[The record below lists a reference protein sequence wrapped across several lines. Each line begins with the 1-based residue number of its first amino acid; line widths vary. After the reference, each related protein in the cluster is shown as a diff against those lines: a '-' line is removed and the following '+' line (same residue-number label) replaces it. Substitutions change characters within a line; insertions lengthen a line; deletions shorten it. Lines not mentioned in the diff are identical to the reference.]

1 MDRTSWLGWEDSRR
15 LLFEVVSAPP
25 TNVDPVTP
33 TISSL
38 TDGDL
43 RRAFDSGSISRGKAY
58 AHAGRVTV
66 ESVDPDGVAASATV
80 RGTDP
85 QTYSTTVQLRQ
96 TKAGVTHVV
105 ATCSCPVGFGCKHA
119 VALIVAVRGGIE
131 SSEPEPEPAPR
142 TVLPQD
148 SWRRRATA
156 RPSEPA
162 WRSTL
167 SPLVT
172 GGSTRARTEW
182 ALKIDIAPS
191 YYQGEALLSAR
202 PLKMGTRGKWIKTGA
217 TWPDVEAS
225 VSGFNG
231 GNPQIDAL
239 AELHLAVR
247 NHYSHVRRSDG
258 TIDLG
263 GLTRDA
269 WRVFDALAKADVTLL
284 GPGNSQISIA
294 QEPVTVTIDVAPDDG
309 GLVVAASLSDDDI
322 AEAWADERSMLIG
335 QPAHGIA
342 AWDDDHPSRLWLAP
356 FEQPLDAPL
365 RTLVQNRRGVRV
377 PQADAGEFLR
387 DFYPRLQRA
396 VGSVRVDPSID
407 IPEVVPPRLSLTV
420 KHDGLNAEIE
430 WGFSYEIDGE
440 TVRTPYSSGRET
452 FRDARAEQELVD
464 SFVPPPGLPVTT
476 TASGRGRLVPHA
488 TLDGYPAA
496 VLSEDVVP
504 VLEAAGVDVNTVG
517 DRPDYRL
524 ANVAP
529 VVHISLEDGKDPRS
543 DWYDLAVTVTIE
555 GEKVHFGPLFAALAA
570 GESHVVLLSGTYLS
584 IDRPELVQLR
594 ELILEARELTD
605 RRSDT
610 LRVNR
615 FHAGLWEELVALGTI
630 DKQSASWEES
640 VGALKSLDEI
650 PVPDLPAGLNAT
662 LRPYQH
668 DGYAWL
674 SFLAD
679 HGLGGI
685 LADDMGLGKTLQSLA
700 MIVRQVERGSGPFL
714 VVAPTSVV
722 GNWAREAERFAP
734 GLKVVTITGTRK
746 RRGSELADAIEGADL
761 VVTSY
766 ALFRIENDAYRERT
780 WAGLLLDEAQFVKN
794 HQGKTYQCARR
805 LDARFKLAITGT
817 PLENSLMD
825 LWSMLSIVA
834 PGLYPDP
841 ERFVAGYQKP
851 IETGHGQAQLARLQ
865 RRVRPLM
872 RRRTKDE
879 VASDLPPKTEQV
891 LEVALGPKHARI
903 YQTHLQR
910 ERQKVMGLLAD
921 ESSDHRFEVLR
932 SLTHLRLLSLDP
944 GLVDEEEY
952 GDVGSAKIDVLMEH
966 LQEVTAE
973 GHKVLVF
980 SQFTTYLKR
989 VRARLDEAGIAHA
1002 YLDGRTRNRQKAIDA
1017 FTSGECPVFVI
1028 SLKAGGFGLNLTEA
1042 DYCYVLDPWWNPATE
1057 AQAVDRAHRIGQT
1070 RPVMVYRL
1078 VSADTIEEKVMEL
1091 KARKSAL
1098 FDAVM
1103 DEGAA
1108 LSGALSSDDIRGL
1121 LGA

>member
-1 MDRTSWLGWEDSRR
+1 MFG
-15 LLFEVVSAPP
+15 SASM
-25 TNVDPVTP
+25 T
-33 TISSL
+33 
-38 TDGDL
+38 
-43 RRAFDSGSISRGKAY
+43 RGKMY
-58 AHAGRVTV
+58 AHAGRVTIQTV
-66 ESVDPDGVAASATV
+66 EPDGHAASAAV
-80 RGTDP
+80 RGSDP
-85 QTYSTTVQLRQ
+85 HIYSTTVTLGETR
-96 TKAGVTHVV
+96 AGGIHIVG
-105 ATCSCPVGFGCKHA
+105 TCSCPVGFNCKHA
-119 VALIVAVRGGIE
+119 VALIVAVRGSITA
-131 SSEPEPEPAPR
+131 SEPEPPPDHAPPLSQWQR
-142 TVLPQD
+142 L
-148 SWRRRATA
+148 TA
-156 RPSEPA
+156 RPAEPV
-162 WRSTL
+162 WRSSL
-167 SPLVT
+167 APLV
-172 GGSTRARTEW
+172 GGPSNQSRTEW
-182 ALKIDIAPS
+182 ALRIDLAPA

-202 PLKMGTRGKWIKTGA
+202 PLKRGTKGKWIKTGA

-225 VSGFNG
+225 TRGFSG
-231 GNPQIDAL
+231 GNPQVNAL
-239 AELHLAVR
+239 AELQVAVR
-247 NHYSHVRRSDG
+247 SHYSHVRRSDG

-269 WRVFDALAKADVTLL
+269 WRVFDGLADAGVTLL
-284 GPGNSQISIA
+284 GPDSA
-294 QEPVTVTIDVAPDDG
+294 EVTIVRTPIVVSVDITPDDDG
-309 GLVVAASLSDDDI
+309 GLVVSANLSDDAI
-322 AEAWADERSMLIG
+322 ADARAYDRSMLIG

-342 AWDDDHPSRLWLAP
+342 AWDDDNPTHLWLAP
-356 FEQPLDAPL
+356 FDEPLDQPL
-365 RTLVQNRRGVRV
+365 RTLVQNRQGVRV
-377 PQADAGEFLR
+377 PEADAAEFLR
-387 DFYPRLQRA
+387 DFYPRLQRSL
-396 VGSVRVDPSID
+396 GSVRVDPRID
-407 IPEVVPPRLSLTV
+407 VPEIIPPRLSMTIR
-420 KHDGLNAEIE
+420 HDGLAAEVV
-430 WGFSYEIDGE
+430 WGFVYEVDGE
-440 TVRTPYSSGRET
+440 LTRTGWDSGFEP
-452 FRDARAEQELVD
+452 FRDRTAEQHLID
-464 SFVPPPGLPVTT
+464 AFVPPDGLPVTT
-476 TASGRGRLVPHA
+476 DAAGRVRLLPQA
-488 TLDGYPAA
+488 KLDGYPAV

-504 VLEAAGVDVNTVG
+504 LLTAAGVEVNVEG
-517 DRPDYRL
+517 KRPDYRL

-594 ELILEARELTD
+594 GLIEEARELTD
-605 RRSDT
+605 RRSDQ

-615 FHAGLWEELVALGTI
+615 FHAGLWDELVALGTI
-630 DKQSASWEES
+630 EKQTSSWQKSVSAL
-640 VGALKSLDEI
+640 ASLDEI
-650 PVPDLPAGLNAT
+650 PSPDVPDGLNAE

-679 HGLGGI
+679 NGLGGI
-685 LADDMGLGKTLQSLA
+685 LADDMGLGKTVQALA
-700 MIVRQVERGSGPFL
+700 MIVRQVERGRGPFL

-722 GNWAREAERFAP
+722 SNWAREAAKFAP
-734 GLKVVTITGTRK
+734 GLKVATISGTRA
-746 RRGSELADAIEGADL
+746 RRGTELSEAIEGADL

-766 ALFRIENDAYRERT
+766 ALFRIENPAYLERT

-805 LDARFKLAITGT
+805 LDAPFKLAITGT

-834 PGLYPDP
+834 PGLYPHPD
-841 ERFVAGYQKP
+841 RFIAGYQRP
-851 IETGHGQAQLARLQ
+851 IEAGKGQDKLELLQ

-891 LEVALGPKHARI
+891 LEVALSPKHARI

-932 SLTHLRLLSLDP
+932 SLTKLRLLSLDP
-944 GLVDEEEY
+944 GLVDEEY
-952 GDVGSAKIDVLMEH
+952 DDIGSAKIDVLMEH

-973 GHKVLVF
+973 GHRVLVF
-980 SQFTTYLKR
+980 SQFTKYLKR
-989 VRARLDEAGIAHA
+989 VRARLDDVGLEYA
-1002 YLDGRTRNRQKAIDA
+1002 YLDGRTSNRAKAVEA
-1017 FTSGECPVFVI
+1017 FTSGERSVFLI

-1091 KARKSAL
+1091 KARKADL
-1098 FDAVM
+1098 FNAVM
-1103 DEGAA
+1103 SEGAE
-1108 LSGALSSDDIRGL
+1108 LSGALSSEDIRGL
-1121 LGA
+1121 LG

>member
-1 MDRTSWLGWEDSRR
+1 M
-15 LLFEVVSAPP
+15 SAPP
-25 TNVDPVTP
+25 TNLASVTP
-33 TISSL
+33 TIDSL
-38 TDGDL
+38 TDGEL
-43 RRAFDSGSISRGKAY
+43 RRAFDAGSFSRGKAY
-58 AHAGRVTV
+58 AHAGRV
-66 ESVDPDGVAASATV
+66 SVLSIDEDGASATAEV
-80 RGTDP
+80 RGSGP
-85 QTYSTTVQLRQ
+85 QVYQTTVEIRE
-96 TKAGVTHVV
+96 TRAGGTHITS
-105 ATCSCPVGFGCKHA
+105 TCTCFVSFGCKHA
-119 VALIVAVRGGIE
+119 VATLIAIRGGIE
-131 SSEPEPEPAPR
+131 ALESEPEPEAPQP
-142 TVLPQD
+142 VALPQD
-148 SWRRRATA
+148 AWRRRATA
-156 RPSEPA
+156 RPSQPQ

-167 SPLVT
+167 APLVGT
-172 GGSTRARTEW
+172 ASTQSQTEW
-182 ALKIDIAPS
+182 ALEIHLAPS

-202 PLKMGTRGKWIKTGA
+202 PLKRGAKGRWIKTGA

-225 VSGFNG
+225 TRGFSG
-231 GNPQIDAL
+231 GNPQVDAL
-239 AELHLAVR
+239 AELQVAVR
-247 NHYSHVRRSDG
+247 SHYAHVRRSDG

-269 WRVFDALAKADVTLL
+269 WRVFDALAETGVTLL
-284 GPGNSQISIA
+284 GPDGA
-294 QEPVTVTIDVAPDDG
+294 TVEVRRTPVAVSVDITPDDDG
-309 GLVVAASLSDDDI
+309 GLVVSAALSDDEI
-322 AEAWADERSMLIG
+322 ADARAYDRSMLIG
-335 QPAHGIA
+335 QPAHGVVG
-342 AWDDDHPSRLWLAP
+342 WDDDHPSQVWLAP
-356 FEQPLDAPL
+356 FEEPLDAPL
-365 RTLVQNRRGVRV
+365 RTLVQNRRGVRI
-377 PQADAGEFLR
+377 PEADAAEFLR

-396 VGSVRVDPSID
+396 LGSVRVDPRID
-407 IPEVVPPRLSLTV
+407 VPVIVPPRLSVTV
-420 KHDGLNAEIE
+420 THDGLSAEVV
-430 WGFSYEIDGE
+430 WGFMYEIDGK
-440 TVRTPYSSGRET
+440 TVRTGWGGGLEP
-452 FRDARAEQELVD
+452 FRDPRAEQQLAD
-464 SFVPPPGLPVTT
+464 SFVPPPGLPATT
-476 TASGRGRLVPHA
+476 TANGRVRLVPQA
-488 TLDGYPAA
+488 RLDGYPAA
-496 VLSEDVVP
+496 VLSQDVVP
-504 VLEAAGVDVNTVG
+504 ALTAAGVDVTTEG
-517 DRPDYRL
+517 ESPDYRL
-524 ANVAP
+524 ADVAP

-555 GEKVHFGPLFAALAA
+555 GERVHFGPLFAALAA

-594 ELILEARELTD
+594 ELIQEARELTD
-605 RRSDT
+605 RRGKDDQ

-615 FHAGLWEELVALGTI
+615 FHAGLWDELVALGTI
-630 DKQSASWEES
+630 EKQSSRWKES
-640 VGALKSLDEI
+640 VGALASLDEI
-650 PVPDLPAGLNAT
+650 PVPDVPAGLQAE
-662 LRPYQH
+662 LRPYQL

-679 HGLGGI
+679 NGLGGI
-685 LADDMGLGKTLQSLA
+685 LADDMGLGKTVQSLA
-700 MIVRQVERGSGPFL
+700 MIVRQVDRGSGPFL

-722 GNWAREAERFAP
+722 SNWAREAERFAP
-734 GLKVVTITGTRK
+734 GLTVVTISGTQA
-746 RRGSELADAIEGADL
+746 RRGGTELADAIGDADI

-766 ALFRIENDAYRERT
+766 ALFRIEIDAYVARS

-805 LDARFKLAITGT
+805 LDAPFKLAITGT

-841 ERFVAGYQKP
+841 QRFIAGYQKP
-851 IETGHGQAQLARLQ
+851 IEGGKASGKDRLELLQ

-891 LEVALGPKHARI
+891 LEVALSPQHARI

-921 ESSDHRFEVLR
+921 EESDHRFEVLR

-944 GLVDEEEY
+944 GLVDEEHD
-952 GDVGSAKIDVLMEH
+952 DVGSAKIDVLMEH

-980 SQFTTYLKR
+980 SQFTRYLKR
-989 VRARLDEAGIAHA
+989 VRARLDDAGIAHA
-1002 YLDGRTRNRQKAIDA
+1002 YLDGRTSNRGAAIEQ
-1017 FTSGECPVFVI
+1017 FTSGERPVFVI

-1103 DEGAA
+1103 DDGAA

-1121 LGA
+1121 LGL

>member
-1 MDRTSWLGWEDSRR
+1 VSDR
-15 LLFEVVSAPP
+15 P
-25 TNVDPVTP
+25 TNLTSVTSR
-33 TISSL
+33 TIASL
-38 TDGDL
+38 TDGEL
-43 RRAFDSGSISRGKAY
+43 RRVFDSGSLARGRAY
-58 AHAGRVTV
+58 ARDGRVTIQ
-66 ESVDPDGVAASATV
+66 SVDPDGSTATAEV
-80 RGTDP
+80 QGSDP
-85 QTYSTTVQLRQ
+85 GSYATTV
-96 TKAGVTHVV
+96 GVRETTVGFTSIL
-105 ATCSCPVGFGCKHA
+105 ATCTCFVRFSCKHA
-119 VALIVAVRGGIE
+119 VALIIAVRGPE
-131 SSEPEPEPAPR
+131 EAVEPEPAGA
-142 TVLPQD
+142 LPQD
-148 SWRRRATA
+148 SWRRRAQA
-156 RPSEPA
+156 RPSEPQ
-162 WRSTL
+162 WRSAL
-167 SPLVT
+167 APLV
-172 GGSTRARTEW
+172 GGPATPRRTDW
-182 ALKIDIAPS
+182 ALRIDLEPS
-191 YYQGEALLSAR
+191 HFQGDALMTAR
-202 PLKMGTRGKWIKTGA
+202 PLKRGVKGKWIKTGA
-217 TWPDVEAS
+217 AWPDVEAS
-225 VSGFNG
+225 ARGMSGG
-231 GNPQIDAL
+231 SPQVNAL
-239 AELHLAVR
+239 AELPLAVR
-247 NHYSHVRRSDG
+247 DHYSHVRRSDG
-258 TIDLG
+258 SIHLS

-269 WRVFDALAKADVTLL
+269 WRVFDALVEAGVTLL
-284 GPGNSQISIA
+284 GPDDGDVTILA
-294 QEPVTVTIDVAPDDG
+294 EPVTVSVEVTPEEG
-309 GLVVAASLSDDDI
+309 GLVVAAHLSDDDI
-322 AEAWADERSMLIG
+322 ADAWAYDRVMLIG

-342 AWDDDHPSRLWLAP
+342 AWDDDDRPSRVWFAA
-356 FEQPLDAPL
+356 FDQPLDQSL
-365 RTLVQNRRGVRV
+365 RTLVVNRRGIRV
-377 PQADAGEFLR
+377 PDGDADEFLR

-396 VGSVRVDPSID
+396 VGSVRVDPRIHV
-407 IPEVVPPRLSLTV
+407 PEIVPPRLSVTV
-420 KHDGLNAEIE
+420 THDGLSAEVV
-430 WGFSYEIDGE
+430 WGFAYEIDGE
-440 TVRTPYSSGRET
+440 LRRVAWIGGLES
-452 FRDARAEQELVD
+452 FRDRVAERELVD
-464 SFVPPPGLPVTT
+464 AFVPPAGLPVTT
-476 TASGRGRLVPHA
+476 DAAGRARLLPVA
-488 TLDGYPAA
+488 TLDGYPAV

-504 VLEAAGVDVNTVG
+504 ALVAASIDVTVVG

-524 ANVAP
+524 AGTAP

-555 GEKVHFGPLFAALAA
+555 GERVHFGPLFAALAA

-594 ELILEARELTD
+594 ELIQEARELTD
-605 RRSDT
+605 RRSEQ

-615 FHAGLWEELVALGTI
+615 FHAGLWQELLTLGTV
-630 DKQSASWEES
+630 DRQSASWQQS
-640 VGALKSLDEI
+640 VDALTSIDQI
-650 PVPDLPAGLNAT
+650 PVLDVPEGLRAE
-662 LRPYQH
+662 LRPYQRE
-668 DGYAWL
+668 GYAWL

-685 LADDMGLGKTLQSLA
+685 LADDMGLGKTVQALA

-734 GLKVVTITGTRK
+734 GLKVATIASTRA
-746 RRGSELADAIEGADL
+746 RRGTELADAVEGADL

-766 ALFRIENDAYRERT
+766 ALFRLEHEAYAARS

-805 LDARFKLAITGT
+805 LDAPFKLAITGT

-841 ERFVAGYQKP
+841 GRFAEGYQKP
-851 IETGHGQAQLARLQ
+851 IETGHGKDQLARLQ

-872 RRRTKDE
+872 RRRTKEE

-891 LEVALGPKHARI
+891 LDVALSPKHARI

-932 SLTHLRLLSLDP
+932 SLTKLRMLSLDP
-944 GLVDEEEY
+944 GLVDEEHD
-952 GDVGSAKIDVLMEH
+952 GVGSAKIDVLLEH

-973 GHKVLVF
+973 GHAALVF
-980 SQFTTYLKR
+980 SQFTSYLAR
-989 VRARLDEAGIAHA
+989 VRSRLEDAGIAYS
-1002 YLDGRTRNRQKAIDA
+1002 YLDGRTRDRSAAIET
-1017 FTSGECPVFVI
+1017 FTSGRTRVFLI
-1028 SLKAGGFGLNLTEA
+1028 SLKAGGVGLNLVEA
-1042 DYCYVLDPWWNPATE
+1042 DYCYVLDPWWNPAAE

-1078 VSADTIEEKVMEL
+1078 VSTDTIEEKVMEL

>member
-1 MDRTSWLGWEDSRR
+1 M
-15 LLFEVVSAPP
+15 
-25 TNVDPVTP
+25 TP

-38 TDGDL
+38 TDAEL
-43 RRAFDSGSISRGKAY
+43 RRAFDAGSFARGKAY
-58 AHAGRVTV
+58 AHAGRVSVTSLSDDGSAAAAEVRGSGEQSYATTV
-66 ESVDPDGVAASATV
+66 ELRETRAGGTHIAAMCDCFVAIS
-80 RGTDP
+80 
-85 QTYSTTVQLRQ
+85 
-96 TKAGVTHVV
+96 
-105 ATCSCPVGFGCKHA
+105 CKHA
-119 VALIVAVRGGIE
+119 LALIIAVRGSLGAAE
-131 SSEPEPEPAPR
+131 SQPVSVKEPPAY
-142 TVLPQD
+142 LPQD

-156 RPSEPA
+156 RPSVPQ
-162 WRSTL
+162 WRSSL
-167 SPLVT
+167 APLVGT
-172 GGSTRARTEW
+172 TSQTHTDW
-182 ALKIDIAPS
+182 ALRFELAPS

-202 PLKMGTRGKWIKTGA
+202 PLKRGAKGKWIKTGA

-225 VSGFNG
+225 TRGFSGS
-231 GNPQIDAL
+231 NPQVDAL
-239 AELHLAVR
+239 AELQVAVR
-247 NHYSHVRRSDG
+247 SHYAHVRRSDG

-269 WRVFDALAKADVTLL
+269 WRVFAALADTGVSLL
-284 GPGNSQISIA
+284 GPDDA
-294 QEPVTVTIDVAPDDG
+294 EVRVVQEPVEVTIDVTPHDG
-309 GLVVAASLSDDDI
+309 GGLWVSANLSNDDI
-322 AEAWADERSMLIG
+322 ADARIYDRSLLIG

-342 AWDDDHPSRLWLAP
+342 AWDHDAPRILWLTP
-356 FEQPLDAPL
+356 FAQPLDAPL
-365 RTLVQNRRGVRV
+365 RSLVQNRNGVRV
-377 PQADAGEFLR
+377 PESDAREFLR

-396 VGSVRVDPSID
+396 VGSVRVDPRID
-407 IPEVVPPRLSLTV
+407 VPEIALPKLSVTV
-420 KHDGLNAEIE
+420 KHNGLTAEVE
-430 WGFSYEIDGE
+430 WGFAYEIDGE
-440 TVRTPYSSGRET
+440 TVRTPYNSGREP
-452 FRDARAEQELVD
+452 FRDPRAEQELVD
-464 SFVPPPGLPVTT
+464 AFVPPPGLPVTT
-476 TASGRGRLVPHA
+476 TASGRGRLVPTA

-496 VLSEDVVP
+496 VFSEDVVP
-504 VLEAAGVDVNTVG
+504 ALTDAGVDVNTTG
-517 DRPDYRL
+517 ERPDYRL

-570 GESHVVLLSGTYLS
+570 GESHVVLSSGTYLS

-594 ELILEARELTD
+594 ELIMEARELTD
-605 RRSDT
+605 RHSDQ
-610 LRVNR
+610 LRVSR
-615 FHAGLWEELVALGTI
+615 YQAGLWDELVALGTI
-630 DKQSASWEES
+630 EKQSSRWRDS
-640 VGALKSLDEI
+640 VGALKTLDAV
-650 PVPDLPAGLNAT
+650 PVPDLPNGLHAE
-662 LRPYQH
+662 LRPYQL

-674 SFLAD
+674 TFLAD
-679 HGLGGI
+679 HDLGGI
-685 LADDMGLGKTLQSLA
+685 LADDMGLGKTVQSLA

-722 GNWAREAERFAP
+722 SNWAREAEKFSP
-734 GLKVVTITGTRK
+734 GLNVATISGTK
-746 RRGSELADAIEGADL
+746 ARRGGTELIDAIAGADL

-766 ALFRIENDAYRERT
+766 ALFRIENDSYRGLA

-805 LDARFKLAITGT
+805 LDAPFKLAITGT

-841 ERFVAGYQKP
+841 ERFTVGYRRP
-851 IETGHGQAQLARLQ
+851 IENGHGADKLQLLQ

-872 RRRTKDE
+872 LRRTKEE
-879 VASDLPPKTEQV
+879 VATDLPPKTEQV
-891 LEVALGPKHARI
+891 LDVELGPKHARI

-944 GLVDEEEY
+944 GLVDEDEY

-973 GHKVLVF
+973 GHRVLVF

-989 VRARLDEAGIAHA
+989 VRARLDEAGIGHA
-1002 YLDGRTRNRQKAIDA
+1002 YLDGSTRNRGAAVEQ
-1017 FTSGECPVFVI
+1017 FTSGQHPVFVI

-1078 VSADTIEEKVMEL
+1078 VSVGTIEEKVMEL

-1103 DEGAA
+1103 DDGAA
-1108 LSGALSSDDIRGL
+1108 LSGALSKDDIRGL
-1121 LGA
+1121 LGG